1 MRFFGSAIVV
11 TACWAIAAHAAVP
24 RPQTVTAARLVEAAR
39 ASLPA
44 AGDSTITRRALAAP
58 PDAIVPAG
66 TLRLQTRPLAG
77 RWPRA
82 RVAVPVGV
90 FVNGKPVRTETV
102 WFAVKA
108 LQSVWVY
115 DQDTPAGSPA
125 DKLKMHKATVDVAE
139 ADGRPVGS
147 LLALANDR
155 LKRGVHAGWP
165 LLEGD
170 FEAIPDVDKQSRVI
184 VHVRYGPIRIET
196 MAMALGAGD
205 VGDVVPV
212 LVEGA
217 ASPVQAKV
225 AGKGEVDIAR

>member
-1 MRFFGSAIVV
+1 MKFFGSAIVMA
-11 TACWAIAAHAAVP
+11 ACWAMAAHAAAP
-24 RPQTVTAARLVEAAR
+24 LSQTIPTARLVEAAR

-44 AGDSTITRRALAAP
+44 AGEGTITMRAMGTP
-58 PDAIVPAG
+58 PDAVVPAG
-66 TLRLQTRPLAG
+66 TLRLQTRPLVG

-82 RVAVPVGV
+82 RVAVPVEV
-90 FVNGKPVRTETV
+90 LVNGKPVRTETV
-102 WFAVKA
+102 WFAIEA
-108 LQSVWVY
+108 MQSVWVY
-115 DQDTPAGSPA
+115 DRDAHAGSPA
-125 DKLKMHKATVDVAE
+125 DKLKVHKAIVDVAE
-139 ADGRPVGS
+139 ADGRPVSS
-147 LLALANDR
+147 LSALANDR

-184 VHVRYGPIRIET
+184 VHVRYGPIRMET

-225 AGKGEVDIAR
+225 TGKGVVDIAR